1 MRIGATW
8 IPSTDYEAFMNEILF
23 MSFFAK
29 ENIHVSYNKIDSSWS
44 ISNKTRD
51 RNNIKAEKTY
61 GTHRANAYRLIEDC
75 LNLKSTK
82 IFDYEYDEEG
92 RKKQVLNKKET
103 MIAQQ
108 KQDSIKEAFLNWV
121 WKDFDRRERLT
132 KFYNEK
138 FNSIRPR
145 NYNGDHLTFPGM
157 NTEITLRS
165 NQSDAVARGLY
176 GGNSLLAHVV
186 GAGKTYEM
194 IAICMELKRLALAQK
209 SLFVVPNHLVEQ
221 WGSDFLRLYP
231 AANVLVARKQDF
243 EKNKRKKFCS
253 RIATGDYDAIIMGHS
268 TFGKIPMSAQR
279 QKKTLEKQLDT
290 IVEGI
295 QQLKDDDAPRY
306 TVKQLEK
313 TKKNLK
319 KRLEKLNDDAR
330 KDDVITFEELGI
342 DHLFVDESHNF
353 KNLFLYTKMRNVAGL
368 SQTDA
373 QKSSD
378 LYMKCQ
384 YLNEIT
390 GGKGITFATGTPIS
404 NSMTEMYTIQR
415 YLQYDLLEEHGLE
428 NFDAWASTFGE
439 TVSAIELA
447 PEGTGYRMK
456 TRFSRFYNLPE
467 LISMFK
473 EIADIK
479 TADMLNLPT
488 PTAHYE
494 TIAVKPSEMQKSIV
508 ESLAKRAEKVRNGED
523 PRIDNMLKITND
535 GRKLALD
542 QRLIDDRLEDFE
554 NSKVNICIQKVL
566 SIYKETE
573 EKKSTQLIFC
583 DMSTPHRKSSSVK
596 EQIEAG
602 NELLFTNVY
611 DDIAEK
617 LIRRGVPADE
627 IAYIHDAETDA
638 TKKELFAKVRTGS
651 IRILLGSTQ
660 KMGAGTNVQDLLIAS
675 HDLDCPWRPSDLEQR
690 GGRIV
695 RQGNTNSDVYIY
707 RYVTEQ
713 TFDAYLY
720 QLVEGKQKFI
730 SQIMTSKSP
739 VRSAEDIDDATLSY
753 AEIKALASGN
763 PKIKEKMDLDIQVS
777 KLKMA
782 KANYLS
788 ERYDLEDRIIK
799 YYPKKISLLEENIRG
814 LKNDIATLKPV
825 EDFSGMMINNIRYDE
840 KEHAGNSLILM
851 CKKME
856 SSEQKAIGEYRGFQ
870 MLLSYDVFNKAFVLT
885 LKKETA
891 YSIELGDDVY
901 GNLKRIDNLLNSYP
915 DKLKNEEA
923 LFEDVKKQLGNAKE
937 EVNRPFEKEEELK
950 EKTKRLSELNKELDI
965 SNKNDPSTVFVDDE
979 PDENVESRNE
989 MTR

>member
-1 MRIGATW
+1 MKDGEPCTSRGV
-8 IPSTDYEAFMNEILF
+8 STVL
-23 MSFFAK
+23 
-29 ENIHVSYNKIDSSWS
+29 
-44 ISNKTRD
+44 
-51 RNNIKAEKTY
+51 
-61 GTHRANAYRLIEDC
+61 
-75 LNLKSTK
+75 
-82 IFDYEYDEEG
+82 EG
-92 RKKQVLNKKET
+92 VTPRP
-103 MIAQQ
+103 
-108 KQDSIKEAFLNWV
+108 
-121 WKDFDRRERLT
+121 LT
-132 KFYNEK
+132 KGSMAWRFL
-138 FNSIRPR
+138 P
-145 NYNGDHLTFPGM
+145 
-157 NTEITLRS
+157 
-165 NQSDAVARGLY
+165 
-176 GGNSLLAHVV
+176 
-186 GAGKTYEM
+186 YE
-194 IAICMELKRLALAQK
+194 
-209 SLFVVPNHLVEQ
+209 
-221 WGSDFLRLYP
+221 
-231 AANVLVARKQDF
+231 
-243 EKNKRKKFCS
+243 
-253 RIATGDYDAIIMGHS
+253 
-268 TFGKIPMSAQR
+268 
-279 QKKTLEKQLDT
+279 
-290 IVEGI
+290 
-295 QQLKDDDAPRY
+295 
-306 TVKQLEK
+306 
-313 TKKNLK
+313 
-319 KRLEKLNDDAR
+319 
-330 KDDVITFEELGI
+330 
-342 DHLFVDESHNF
+342 
-353 KNLFLYTKMRNVAGL
+353 LYTM
-368 SQTDA
+368 
-373 QKSSD
+373 
-378 LYMKCQ
+378 
-384 YLNEIT
+384 
-390 GGKGITFATGTPIS
+390 
-404 NSMTEMYTIQR
+404 QR